1 MGCGGVGM
9 LQRVIVG
16 LAILMALAVLGF
28 LVVKT
33 QAPPQDLNRHI
44 DQISKI
50 SRLQQRNAEFDREI
64 SKARLSLD
72 SEPTALIEAQKK
84 FEEEVTTFS
93 EGSNVLSAVS
103 PRVNNALNEYFQAE
117 REKEQLL
124 QSYPDQL
131 HDFASK
137 FHDLREQS
145 EQILS
150 TLSVTEHGNARKQVM
165 SLMVEAT
172 TYCIQATPSNGD
184 YLDRLAQG
192 LAGNDGGDANLRGKL
207 QRLASTVQ
215 IVRSAKDNLQARS
228 AQLLAVPVADALQK
242 LLNEYYVNYGAQ
254 ESSIS
259 RYRLLLAIYASALL
273 LVFAIVGWRLRY
285 SYRELDKSNAQ
296 LQDINAHLEESVQAR
311 TKELSKALGDLRL
324 QQAQLVQSEKM
335 ASLGQMVAGVAHE
348 INTPLGYA
356 RSNVE
361 TVKESAAGMRALI
374 QTYEEAIKN
383 PATQLSTLLE
393 ARQRWNPEESLEEID
408 MLLGDADHGLQQIAE
423 LVMSL
428 KDFSRVDRSMTE
440 LFDLNEGLD
449 VALKI
454 CQNQFKHRIQIDK
467 NYGELP
473 RIPCAPSQLNQVFL
487 NILNNAAQAIDG
499 EGTIRISTRDA
510 GDKVEINIADS
521 GCGMDEQ
528 TQAHIFEPFFTTKDI
543 GKGTGLGLSIVFRII
558 EDHNGSIDVKSTLG
572 VGTEFLITLPKGA
585 AKASGSSESSPA
597 QAEPSV
603 A

>member
-1 MGCGGVGM
+1 M
-9 LQRVIVG
+9 LQRAIVA

-33 QAPPQDLNRHI
+33 QAPPQDLSLHI

-50 SRLQQRNAEFDREI
+50 SRLQQLSAAFDKEI
-64 SKARLSLD
+64 AKARLSLD
-72 SEPTALIEAQKK
+72 AEPTALLDAQKK
-84 FEEEVTTFS
+84 YQNEAALFS

-103 PRVNNALNEYFQAE
+103 PSVNSALNDYFQA
-117 REKEQLL
+117 RRQKDQLL
-124 QSYPDQL
+124 QDYPTQL
-131 HDFASK
+131 RDFASK
-137 FHDLREQS
+137 FHEMREQGD
-145 EQILS
+145 QVLS
-150 TLSVTEHGNARKQVM
+150 GLSVAQRGNIRKQVI

-172 TYCIQATPSNGD
+172 TYCIQATPTNGE
-184 YLDRLAQG
+184 YLERLTQT
-192 LAGNDGGDANLRGKL
+192 LVDNSSDGGDAVLRNKL
-207 QRLASTVQ
+207 QRLVADVRL
-215 IVRSAKDNLQARS
+215 VRSSKDSLQAKS
-228 AQLLAVPVADALQK
+228 QNLLAVPVADTLQK
-242 LLNEYYVNYGAQ
+242 LLDAYYVFYGTQ

-285 SYRELDKSNAQ
+285 SYRELDNSNAQ

-361 TVKESAAGMRALI
+361 TVKESALGMRTLF
-374 QTYEEAIKN
+374 QSYEDAIKDPDAN
-383 PATQLSTLLE
+383 LAALE
-393 ARQRWNPEESLEEID
+393 ETRKRWNPEESLEEID
-408 MLLGDADHGLQQIAE
+408 VLLGDADHGLQQIAE

-440 LFDLNEGLD
+440 LFDLNDGLD

-454 CQNQFKHRIQIDK
+454 CQNQIKGRIEIEK

-499 EGTIRISTRDA
+499 DGLIRISTRDT
-510 GDKVEINIADS
+510 GEHVEIAIADS
-521 GCGMDEQ
+521 GCGMDAQ
-528 TQAHIFEPFFTTKDI
+528 TQAHIFEPFFTTKDV
-543 GKGTGLGLSIVFRII
+543 GKGTGLGLSIVFKII
-558 EDHNGSIDVKSTLG
+558 EDHRGTIGVKSAPG
-572 VGTEFLITLPKGA
+572 EGTEFLITLPKRATKA
-585 AKASGSSESSPA
+585 AAVETNDSIQA
-597 QAEPSV
+597 QTEPTL